1 MYNKGVILE
10 VKERYSLVLKEDST
24 IVRIKNKENMEV
36 GDTILFFDEDLYQIA
51 KNKNTMI
58 NKIIPILTIAAML
71 VLLVIPIV
79 KNNTTGGAYA
89 LMSIDINES
98 IELELDSN
106 KNVVKAYAINENG
119 KKTNLSE
126 LSGKSL

>member
-1 MYNKGVILE
+1 
-10 VKERYSLVLKEDST
+10 
-24 IVRIKNKENMEV
+24 
-36 GDTILFFDEDLYQIA
+36 
-51 KNKNTMI
+51 MI

-98 IELELDSN
+98 IELELDSDKKVVSAYGIN
-106 KNVVKAYAINENG
+106 KNGEKTDLKELKGKTLEEAIDILKSSFNYNSNDKEGIVGFTFMNNINN
-119 KKTNLSE
+119 KT
-126 LSGKSL
+126 